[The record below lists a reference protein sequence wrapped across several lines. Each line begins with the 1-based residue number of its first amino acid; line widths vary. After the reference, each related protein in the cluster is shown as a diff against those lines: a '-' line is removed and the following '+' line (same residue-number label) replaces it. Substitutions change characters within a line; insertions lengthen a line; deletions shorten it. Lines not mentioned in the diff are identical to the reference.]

1 MDCGTVR
8 ERAVAWLE
16 GELGRAEAG
25 QVEAHLERCPRCA
38 DFVAALDGQR
48 PALRALRAA
57 GEAAAA
63 PPPGG
68 WAQMDAALD
77 AAFAAE
83 AARPA
88 PPPPAPAGRWALS
101 PWGALAYAAALVLA
115 LGWGWWQRQ
124 EATAAR
130 ARLAEVQATLERE
143 QRLGAGGAA
152 EAPPLGAVP
161 ALAVPAGSLQP
172 AAYTPQRSTF

>member
-1 MDCGTVR
+1 MDCGTAR

-25 QVEAHLERCPRCA
+25 QVEAHVERCPRCA
-38 DFVAALDGQR
+38 DHIAALDAQR

-57 GEAAAA
+57 GEAAAS
-63 PPPGG
+63 PPPEG
-68 WAQMDAALD
+68 WSRMDAVLD
-77 AAFAAE
+77 AAFSASE
-83 AARPA
+83 AARAAAAAPVPA
-88 PPPPAPAGRWALS
+88 PRRWALS
-101 PWGALAYAAALVLA
+101 PWGALAYAAALLLA

-124 EATAAR
+124 AAAEARTQ
-130 ARLAEVQATLERE
+130 LAEVQATLERE

-152 EAPPLGAVP
+152 PALGAVP